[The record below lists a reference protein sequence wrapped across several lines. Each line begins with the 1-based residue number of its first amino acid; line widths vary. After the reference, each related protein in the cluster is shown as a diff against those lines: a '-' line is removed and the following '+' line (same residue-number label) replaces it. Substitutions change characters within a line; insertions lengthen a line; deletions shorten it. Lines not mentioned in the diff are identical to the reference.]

1 MKAQLEFVL
10 QPIDSCFTLNFI
22 DEKHFI
28 SPWHFHSEVEIVLIT
43 EGCGTRYIGDRW
55 MSFSPGDICIIGS
68 KTPHVFISDPE
79 YYDPRSELV
88 SKSICIQFNK
98 EFCGTQLNS
107 LPEFTHIEK
116 LIQSSSRG
124 IEFTAQTRQI
134 LKNKIIDLSKATG
147 FQRMIRLLDV
157 LDIMALSTHQKI
169 LSSPNYYN
177 AEVNNKENGRMKVLL
192 DYTNR
197 NFSRKITTAEIAL
210 VLNLSKNSVCRY
222 FKSKTNKVFSRFISE
237 IRIGHACKLLIE
249 NEMNISQI
257 CYESGFNN
265 ISNFNRQFYQ
275 IKAMTPSEFRKKY
288 NKQTHINPDF
298 S

>member
-1 MKAQLEFVL
+1 
-10 QPIDSCFTLNFI
+10 
-22 DEKHFI
+22 
-28 SPWHFHSEVEIVLIT
+28 
-43 EGCGTRYIGDRW
+43 
-55 MSFSPGDICIIGS
+55 
-68 KTPHVFISDPE
+68 
-79 YYDPRSELV
+79 
-88 SKSICIQFNK
+88 
-98 EFCGTQLNS
+98 
-107 LPEFTHIEK
+107 
-116 LIQSSSRG
+116 
-124 IEFTAQTRQI
+124 
-134 LKNKIIDLSKATG
+134 
-147 FQRMIRLLDV
+147 
-157 LDIMALSTHQKI
+157 MALSTHHKI

-210 VLNLSKNSVCRY
+210 VLNLSKNSICRY

-288 NKQTHINPDF
+288 FNQAHLNSDF
-298 S
+298 I